1 MTSYTSYK
9 HYFKQ
14 SDKAKDKAAFGVL
27 RQPATPSDPVSY
39 DITCEVDNICE
50 GGQVALTNATP
61 ESFEIKEFYLYRGV
75 RSMIVC
81 PRLFEAQRTTSRL
94 PTNDKEEKEN
104 CDNYQNKYIAH
115 FETGGM
121 L

>member
-1 MTSYTSYK
+1 
-9 HYFKQ
+9 
-14 SDKAKDKAAFGVL
+14 
-27 RQPATPSDPVSY
+27 
-39 DITCEVDNICE
+39 
-50 GGQVALTNATP
+50 
-61 ESFEIKEFYLYRGV
+61 
-75 RSMIVC
+75 MIVC

-94 PTNDKEEKEN
+94 PTNNEEKEY

>member
-1 MTSYTSYK
+1 
-9 HYFKQ
+9 
-14 SDKAKDKAAFGVL
+14 
-27 RQPATPSDPVSY
+27 
-39 DITCEVDNICE
+39 
-50 GGQVALTNATP
+50 
-61 ESFEIKEFYLYRGV
+61 
-75 RSMIVC
+75 MIVC

-94 PTNDKEEKEN
+94 PNNDKEEKEY

>member
-1 MTSYTSYK
+1 
-9 HYFKQ
+9 
-14 SDKAKDKAAFGVL
+14 
-27 RQPATPSDPVSY
+27 
-39 DITCEVDNICE
+39 
-50 GGQVALTNATP
+50 
-61 ESFEIKEFYLYRGV
+61 
-75 RSMIVC
+75 MIVC

-94 PTNDKEEKEN
+94 PTNNKEEKEY